1 LKNNEAAARYRRRQ
15 KEVQNLAKDEIRALE
30 ERNVALKKELYSV
43 QEKINNIK
51 SRIYNSSRRNS

>member
-1 LKNNEAAARYRRRQ
+1 MKNNEAAARYRRRQ